1 VTTFFYDDIRVTDPL
16 DLPTY
21 ADVVAAA
28 SRIRGEAIRTTIK
41 RSPALDAATGGRILL
56 KAEIEQ
62 RTGSFKFRGAL
73 NRMSLIP
80 PERRAAGVVA
90 YSSGNHAQAVAAVA
104 KLLGMPACIVMPSDA
119 PQVKIA
125 RTRGHGAEIL
135 LYDRVRDDREEIGGR
150 IARER
155 GATIVPPY
163 EDRHIIAGQG
173 TCGLEI
179 VEQAREHGL
188 VPDAVLVP
196 CGGGGLTAGIA
207 LAVKEHFPSAE
218 IVAVEPAGFD
228 DTARSLAAGERR
240 SNAAASGSIC
250 DALLSPMPGRLS
262 FAINSRLVAR
272 GIAVTDEEALRAIGF
287 ARKELDIA
295 VEPGGA
301 VALAALLTGRFDTK
315 DRNVVAVLSGGNVDE
330 AILRE
335 AMLVASS

>member
-1 VTTFFYDDIRVTDPL
+1 MTDPL
-16 DLPTY
+16 DLPNY

-28 SRIRGEAIRTTIK
+28 TRIRGQAIRTSIK

-62 RTGSFKFRGAL
+62 HTGSFKFRGAL

-80 PERRAAGVVA
+80 PERREAGVVA

-104 KLLGMPACIVMPSDA
+104 KLLGMPACIVMPNDA
-119 PQVKIA
+119 PQVKIE
-125 RTRGHGAEIL
+125 RTRGHGVEIV

-155 GATIVPPY
+155 GATVVPPF
-163 EDRHIIAGQG
+163 EDRYVIAGQG

-179 VEQAREHGL
+179 VVQAREHGI

-240 SNAAASGSIC
+240 SNQAASGSIC
-250 DALLSPMPGRLS
+250 DALLSPSPGLRS
-262 FAINSRLVAR
+262 FAINARLVAR
-272 GIAVTDEEALRAIGF
+272 GIAVTDEEVLRAIGF
-287 ARKELDIA
+287 ARKELDIV

-301 VALAALLTGRFDTK
+301 VALAALLIGRFDPK
-315 DRNVVAVLSGGNVDE
+315 GRSVVAVLSGGNVDE

-335 AMLVASS
+335 AMLAASA